1 MDILQPQ
8 HHKGWIMSSLRAYI
22 ITRILLT
29 IPMIFILVSLVFL
42 ILRIMPGDPIRATM
56 RPGAPQEYVDSIRH
70 AQGLDKPMFFNL
82 RGSSATVLP
91 EHLILRAEASADS
104 EVTLLVEQGDQFAI
118 SDRAGNEEGEWL
130 RIAVGEDFE
139 GWISPGQQDWLRRVS
154 AEVSTLEEADMEGHP
169 WLRVSIP
176 AAQARLE
183 GWAPADQYDVGYNVF
198 DSQYFNY
205 LWSLLRLDLG
215 ESIAPVRGRPVITD
229 LADKFPATMELSIFS
244 MIITAF
250 IGISTG
256 AYAAYK
262 RRSVADYGFRIYSIL
277 VYSMPVFWLGL
288 MFQLFLG
295 VWLGS
300 WSEKT
305 LGINLGLPVA
315 GRIGTDMQP
324 EPIIQAY
331 DLQVSGFVA
340 SVLNF
345 LSKFYVLDS
354 LVTGNWAS
362 LRNSLKHLFLPSLT
376 LGLYLSGVF
385 TRLTRANML
394 GMLRQDFVT
403 AARARGIPER
413 IVVYKHAL
421 KNAFIPVLTMLGLQ
435 FALLMAGAV
444 LTETTFSWPG
454 MGRFL
459 TERIEYRDFPSIQG
473 GIVFFALLVAG
484 VSLVVDII
492 YAYLDP
498 RIRY

>member
-1 MDILQPQ
+1 
-8 HHKGWIMSSLRAYI
+8 MSSLRAYI

-70 AQGLDKPMFFNL
+70 AQGLDKPMFINL

-91 EHLILRAEASADS
+91 ERLVLQAEASADS
-104 EVTLLVEQGDQFAI
+104 EVNLMVERGDRFDI
-118 SDRAGNEEGEWL
+118 SDRTRNEGGEWL
-130 RIAVGEDFE
+130 RIAVDKDFE
-139 GWISPGQQDWLRRVS
+139 GWISPEQQSWLRRVS
-154 AEVSTLEEADMEGHP
+154 REVSTLEEADMEGNH
-169 WLRVSIP
+169 WLRVRIP
-176 AAQARLE
+176 EGGLE
-183 GWAPADQYDVGYNVF
+183 GWGPVEQFKVSTNIF

-205 LWSLLRLDLG
+205 LWNLLRLDLG

-229 LADKFPATMELSIFS
+229 LADKFPATLELSIFS
-244 MIITAF
+244 MIITAL

-262 RRSVADYGFRIYSIL
+262 RRSVADYGFRIYSIVIYAL
-277 VYSMPVFWLGL
+277 PVFWLGL

-324 EPIIQAY
+324 ESIIQAY
-331 DLQVSGFVA
+331 DLQVGGFVA
-340 SVLNF
+340 SVLDF
-345 LSKFYVLDS
+345 LSEFYVFDS

-362 LRNSLKHLFLPSLT
+362 LRSALKHLFLPSLT

-421 KNAFIPVLTMLGLQ
+421 KNAFIPILTMLGLQ

-459 TERIEYRDFPSIQG
+459 TDRIEYRDFPSIQG

>member
-1 MDILQPQ
+1 
-8 HHKGWIMSSLRAYI
+8 MSSLRAYI

-29 IPMIFILVSLVFL
+29 IPMVFILVSLVFL

-91 EHLILRAEASADS
+91 ERLILRAEASADS
-104 EVTLLVEQGDQFAI
+104 EVTVLVEQNDRFDV
-118 SDRAGNEEGEWL
+118 SDRTRNEEGEWL
-130 RIAVGEDFE
+130 RVAVGDEFE

-154 AEVSTLEEADMEGHP
+154 AEFSILEERDMEGYH
-169 WLRVSIP
+169 WLRVDIPEGGPQSI
-176 AAQARLE
+176 LE
-183 GWAPADQYDVGYNVF
+183 GWAPVDQYDVSHNVF

-205 LWSLLRLDLG
+205 LWNLVRLDLG
-215 ESIAPVRGRPVITD
+215 TSIAPVRGRPVITD
-229 LADKFPATMELSIFS
+229 LAAKFPATLELSIFS
-244 MIITAF
+244 MILTAL

-262 RRSVADYGFRIYSIL
+262 RRSVADYSFRIYSIV
-277 VYSMPVFWLGL
+277 VYALPVFWLGL
-288 MFQLFLG
+288 MFQLLFG
-295 VWLGS
+295 VWFGS
-300 WSEKT
+300 WSEET

-315 GRIGTDMQP
+315 GRIGTEMQP
-324 EPIIQAY
+324 ETIIQAY

-340 SVLNF
+340 SVLDF
-345 LSKFYVLDS
+345 LSEFYVFDS
-354 LVTGNWAS
+354 LVTGNWAA
-362 LRNSLKHLFLPSLT
+362 LRSSLKHLLLPSLT

-394 GMLRQDFVT
+394 GMLRQDFIT

-421 KNAFIPVLTMLGLQ
+421 KNAFIPILTMLGLQ
-435 FALLMAGAV
+435 FALLLAGAV

-473 GIVFFALLVAG
+473 GVVFFALLVAG
-484 VSLVVDII
+484 VSLLVDII

>member
-1 MDILQPQ
+1 
-8 HHKGWIMSSLRAYI
+8 MSSLRAYI
-22 ITRILLT
+22 VTRILLT

-82 RGSSATVLP
+82 RGSWATVLP
-91 EHLILRAEASADS
+91 ERLILRAEASAGSD
-104 EVTLLVEQGDQFAI
+104 VTLLVGQGDRFAI
-118 SDRAGNEEGEWL
+118 SDHTHNEEGEWL
-130 RIAVGEDFE
+130 RIAVADEFE
-139 GWISPGQQDWLRRVS
+139 GWISPGQQSWLRRVS
-154 AEVSTLEEADMEGHP
+154 AEVSTLEEADIEGHP

-176 AAQARLE
+176 GGGPESRLE
-183 GWAPADQYDVGYNVF
+183 GWAPADQYDVSVNVF

-205 LWSLLRLDLG
+205 LWNLLRLDLG
-215 ESIAPVRGRPVITD
+215 ESIAPVRGRPVGTD
-229 LADKFPATMELSIFS
+229 LADKFPATLELAIFS
-244 MIITAF
+244 MIITAL

-262 RRSVADYGFRIYSIL
+262 RRSVADYGFRIYSI
-277 VYSMPVFWLGL
+277 VIYAMPVFWLGL

-295 VWLGS
+295 VWFGS

-315 GRIGTDMQP
+315 GRIGTDLQP
-324 EPIIQAY
+324 ETIIQAY

-340 SVLNF
+340 SILDF
-345 LSKFYVLDS
+345 LSKFYVFDS

-362 LRNSLKHLFLPSLT
+362 LRSALKHLFLPSLT

-421 KNAFIPVLTMLGLQ
+421 KNASIPILTMLGLQ
-435 FALLMAGAV
+435 FALLMGGAV

-484 VSLVVDII
+484 VSLVVHII

>member
-1 MDILQPQ
+1 
-8 HHKGWIMSSLRAYI
+8 MSSLRAYI

-29 IPMIFILVSLVFL
+29 IPMILILVSLVFL

-70 AQGLDKPMFFNL
+70 AQGLDKPMFINL
-82 RGSSATVLP
+82 RGSWATVLP
-91 EHLILRAEASADS
+91 ERLILRAEPSASS
-104 EVTLLVEQGDQFAI
+104 EATLLAKQGDRFTV
-118 SDRAGNEEGEWL
+118 SDRTRNEEGEWL
-130 RIAVGEDFE
+130 RVAVNENFE
-139 GWISPGQQDWLRRVS
+139 GWISPGQQSWLRRVGTG
-154 AEVSTLEEADMEGHP
+154 VSTLEEADMEGHH
-169 WLRVSIP
+169 WLRVRVP
-176 AAQARLE
+176 EGGLE
-183 GWAPADQYDVGYNVF
+183 GWAPVDQFKVRVNIF

-205 LWSLLRLDLG
+205 LWNLVRLDLG
-215 ESIAPVRGRPVITD
+215 TSIAPVRGRPVITD
-229 LADKFPATMELSIFS
+229 LSDKFPATLELSIFS
-244 MIITAF
+244 MIITTL

-262 RRSVADYGFRIYSIL
+262 RRSAADYGFRIYSI
-277 VYSMPVFWLGL
+277 VIYAMPVFWLGL
-288 MFQLFLG
+288 MFQLLFG

-300 WSEKT
+300 WSERT

-315 GRIGTDMQP
+315 GRIGTQMQP

-331 DLQVSGFVA
+331 DLKVSGFVA
-340 SVLNF
+340 SVLDF
-345 LSKFYVLDS
+345 LSKFYVFDS

-362 LRNSLKHLFLPSLT
+362 LRSSLRHLFLPSLT
-376 LGLYLSGVF
+376 LGLYLSGIF

-394 GMLRQDFVT
+394 GVLRQDFVT

-421 KNAFIPVLTMLGLQ
+421 KNAFIPILTMLGLQ
-435 FALLMAGAV
+435 FALLLAGAV

-454 MGRFL
+454 MGQFL
-459 TERIEYRDFPSIQG
+459 VERISYRDFPSIQG
-473 GIVFFALLVAG
+473 SVVFFALLVTG
-484 VSLVVDII
+484 VSLLVDII

>member
-1 MDILQPQ
+1 
-8 HHKGWIMSSLRAYI
+8 MSSLRAYI

-70 AQGLDKPMFFNL
+70 AQGLDKPMFINL

-91 EHLILRAEASADS
+91 ERLILRAEASAGS
-104 EVTLLVEQGDQFAI
+104 EVTLLVERGDRFDI
-118 SDRAGNEEGEWL
+118 SDRTRNNEGEWL
-130 RIAVGEDFE
+130 RIAAGEDFE

-154 AEVSTLEEADMEGHP
+154 AEVSILEEADMEGYP
-169 WLRVSIP
+169 WLRARIP
-176 AAQARLE
+176 AGGPQSILE
-183 GWAPADQYDVGYNVF
+183 GWASVDQFKVSVNIF

-205 LWSLLRLDLG
+205 LWNLLRLDLG
-215 ESIAPVRGRPVITD
+215 TSIAPVRGRPVVTD
-229 LADKFPATMELSIFS
+229 LADKFPATLELSIFS

-262 RRSVADYGFRIYSIL
+262 RRSVADYGFRIYSI
-277 VYSMPVFWLGL
+277 VIYAMPVFWLGL
-288 MFQLFLG
+288 MLQLFFG

-300 WSEKT
+300 WSEKA
-305 LGINLGLPVA
+305 LGVNLGLPVA
-315 GRIGTDMQP
+315 MRIGTQMQP

-331 DLQVSGFVA
+331 DLKVSGFVA
-340 SVLNF
+340 SVLDF
-345 LSKFYVLDS
+345 LSKFYVFDS

-362 LRNSLKHLFLPSLT
+362 LRSSLQHLFLPSLT

-421 KNAFIPVLTMLGLQ
+421 KNAFIPILTMLGLQ
-435 FALLMAGAV
+435 FALLLAGAV

-454 MGRFL
+454 MGQFL
-459 TERIEYRDFPSIQG
+459 VERISYRDFPSIQG
-473 GIVFFALLVAG
+473 SVVFFAVLVTG
-484 VSLVVDII
+484 VSLLVDVI

>member
-1 MDILQPQ
+1 
-8 HHKGWIMSSLRAYI
+8 MSSLRAYV

-29 IPMIFILVSLVFL
+29 IPMLFVLVSLVFL
-42 ILRIMPGDPIRATM
+42 VLRIMPGDPIRATM

-91 EHLILRAEASADS
+91 ERLILRAEASAGS
-104 EVTLLVEQGDQFAI
+104 EVTLLVEQGDRFDV
-118 SDRAGNEEGEWL
+118 SDRTGNEEGEWL
-130 RIAVGEDFE
+130 RIAVSKDFE
-139 GWISPGQQDWLRRVS
+139 GWVSSEQQDWLRRVS
-154 AEVSTLEEADMEGHP
+154 AEFSILEEADMEGYH
-169 WLRVSIP
+169 WLRVRIP
-176 AAQARLE
+176 AQGGQAILE
-183 GWAPADQYDVGYNVF
+183 GWAPVDQYDVSYNVF

-205 LWSLLRLDLG
+205 LWNLLRLDLG
-215 ESIAPVRGRPVITD
+215 ESIAPVRGRPVMAD
-229 LADKFPATMELSIFS
+229 LADKFPATVELSIFS
-244 MIITAF
+244 MIITTV

-262 RRSVADYGFRIYSIL
+262 RRSVADYSFRIYSIV
-277 VYSMPVFWLGL
+277 VYALPVFWLGL
-288 MFQLFLG
+288 MFQLVFG
-295 VWLGS
+295 VWFGS
-300 WSEKT
+300 WSEEA

-315 GRIGTDMQP
+315 GRIGTEMQP
-324 EPIIQAY
+324 ETIIQAY
-331 DLQVSGFVA
+331 GLQVSGFVA
-340 SVLNF
+340 SVLDF
-345 LSKFYVLDS
+345 LSEFYVFDS

-362 LRNSLKHLFLPSLT
+362 LRSSLKHLFLPSVT

-394 GMLRQDFVT
+394 GMLRQDFIT

-421 KNAFIPVLTMLGLQ
+421 KNAFIPILTMLGLQ
-435 FALLMAGAV
+435 FALLLAGAV

-473 GIVFFALLVAG
+473 GVVFFALLVAG

>member
-1 MDILQPQ
+1 
-8 HHKGWIMSSLRAYI
+8 MSSLRAYI
-22 ITRILLT
+22 VTRILLT
-29 IPMIFILVSLVFL
+29 IPMIFILVTLVFV

-70 AQGLDKPMFFNL
+70 ALGLDKPLFINL
-82 RGSSATVLP
+82 QGSQATVLP
-91 EHLILRAEASADS
+91 ERLILRAEPSSDA
-104 EVTLLVEQGDQFAI
+104 EVTLLVTQGERYAI
-118 SDRAGNEEGEWL
+118 SDRQRNEEGKWL

-154 AEVSTLEEADMEGHP
+154 AEFSILDEADIDGYH
-169 WLRVSIP
+169 WLRVRIP
-176 AAQARLE
+176 AGGPQARLE
-183 GWAPADQYDVGYNVF
+183 GWAPADQYQVSYNIL

-205 LWSLLRLDLG
+205 LWSLVRLDLG
-215 ESIAPVRGRPVITD
+215 TSIAPVRGRPVISD
-229 LADKFPATMELSIFS
+229 LAEKFPATLELSIFS
-244 MIITAF
+244 MIITTI

-256 AYAAYK
+256 AYAAHK
-262 RRSVADYGFRIYSIL
+262 RRSVADYGFRIYSIV
-277 VYSMPVFWLGL
+277 VYALPVFWLGL
-288 MFQLFLG
+288 MLQLIFA

-305 LGINLGLPVA
+305 LGVNLSLPVA
-315 GRIGTDMQP
+315 GRIGTQLQP
-324 EPIIQAY
+324 TPIIEAY
-331 DLQVSGFVA
+331 NLEATLQTWPPPLSSLVT

-345 LSKFYVLDS
+345 LSQFYVLDS
-354 LVTGNWAS
+354 IVTGNWAS
-362 LRNSLKHLFLPSLT
+362 LRSALKHLFLPSLT

-394 GMLRQDFVT
+394 GTLRQDFIT

-421 KNAFIPVLTMLGLQ
+421 KNAFIPILTMLGLQ
-435 FALLMAGAV
+435 FALLLAGAV

-459 TERIEYRDFPSIQG
+459 AERIEYRDFPSIQG
-473 GIVFFALLVAG
+473 GIVFFAFLVAG
-484 VSLVVDII
+484 VSLLVDIL

>member
-1 MDILQPQ
+1 
-8 HHKGWIMSSLRAYI
+8 MSSLRAYI

-70 AQGLDKPMFFNL
+70 AQGLDKPMFINL
-82 RGSSATVLP
+82 RGSWATVLP
-91 EHLILRAEASADS
+91 ERLILRAEASADS
-104 EVTLLVEQGDQFAI
+104 EVTLLVERGDRFAI
-118 SDRAGNEEGEWL
+118 SDRTGNEQGEWL
-130 RIAVGEDFE
+130 RVAVGEDFE
-139 GWISPGQQDWLRRVS
+139 GWISPGQQSWLRRVS
-154 AEVSTLEEADMEGHP
+154 AEVSTLEEADMEGYP
-169 WLRVSIP
+169 WLRVRIP
-176 AAQARLE
+176 AGGPQARLE
-183 GWAPADQYDVGYNVF
+183 GWAPADQYKVSVNIL

-215 ESIAPVRGRPVITD
+215 ESIAPVRGRPVATD

-244 MIITAF
+244 MIITSL

-262 RRSVADYGFRIYSIL
+262 RRSVADYGFRIYSI
-277 VYSMPVFWLGL
+277 VIYAMPVFWLGL
-288 MFQLFLG
+288 MFQLVFG
-295 VWLGS
+295 VWFGS

-305 LGINLGLPVA
+305 LGVNLGLPVA
-315 GRIGTDMQP
+315 GRIGTDLQP
-324 EPIIQAY
+324 ETIIQAY

-345 LSKFYVLDS
+345 LSKFYVFDS
-354 LVTGNWAS
+354 FVTGNWAS
-362 LRNSLKHLFLPSLT
+362 LRSALKHLFLPSLT

>member
-1 MDILQPQ
+1 
-8 HHKGWIMSSLRAYI
+8 MSSLRAYI
-22 ITRILLT
+22 VTRILLT
-29 IPMIFILVSLVFL
+29 IPMLFVLVSLVFL

-70 AQGLDKPMFFNL
+70 AQGLDKPMFINL

-91 EHLILRAEASADS
+91 ERLILRAEASADS
-104 EVTLLVEQGDQFAI
+104 EVTLLVERGDRFDI
-118 SDRAGNEEGEWL
+118 SDRTRNEEGEWL
-130 RIAVGEDFE
+130 RIALGEDFE
-139 GWISPGQQDWLRRVS
+139 GWISPGQQSWLRRVS
-154 AEVSTLEEADMEGHP
+154 AEVSTLEEADVEGYH
-169 WLRVSIP
+169 WLRVRIP
-176 AAQARLE
+176 EGLLE
-183 GWAPADQYDVGYNVF
+183 AWGSVDQFKISTNIF
-198 DSQYFNY
+198 DSQYFGY
-205 LWSLLRLDLG
+205 LWNLLRLDLG

-229 LADKFPATMELSIFS
+229 LVDKFPATLELSIFS
-244 MIITAF
+244 MIITTL

-262 RRSVADYGFRIYSIL
+262 RRSVADYGFRIYSI
-277 VYSMPVFWLGL
+277 VIYAIPVFWLGL
-288 MFQLFLG
+288 MFQLLFG
-295 VWLGS
+295 IWFGS
-300 WSEKT
+300 WSEET

-315 GRIGTDMQP
+315 GRIGTQMQP
-324 EPIIQAY
+324 ETIIQAY
-331 DLQVSGFVA
+331 DLEVSGFVA
-340 SVLNF
+340 SVLDF
-345 LSKFYVLDS
+345 LSEFYVLDS

-362 LRNSLKHLFLPSLT
+362 LRSSLKHLFLPSLT

-394 GMLRQDFVT
+394 GMLRQDFIT

-421 KNAFIPVLTMLGLQ
+421 KNAFIPILTMLGLQ

-459 TERIEYRDFPSIQG
+459 AQRIEYRDFPSIQG
-473 GIVFFALLVAG
+473 SVVFFALLVAG
-484 VSLVVDII
+484 VSLLVDII

>member
-1 MDILQPQ
+1 
-8 HHKGWIMSSLRAYI
+8 
-22 ITRILLT
+22 
-29 IPMIFILVSLVFL
+29 MIFILVSLVFL

-56 RPGAPQEYVDSIRH
+56 RPGAPKEYVDSIRH
-70 AQGLDKPMFFNL
+70 ALGLDKPMFINL

-91 EHLILRAEASADS
+91 ERLILRAEPSADS
-104 EVTLLVEQGDQFAI
+104 EVALLVERGERFEI
-118 SDRAGNEEGEWL
+118 SDRTRNEEGEWL
-130 RIAVGEDFE
+130 RVATGENFE

-154 AEVSTLEEADMEGHP
+154 AEVSTLEEADMEGYH
-169 WLRVSIP
+169 WLHVRIP
-176 AAQARLE
+176 ATGPQSILE
-183 GWAPADQYDVGYNVF
+183 GWAPIDQFQIRTNIF

-205 LWSLLRLDLG
+205 LWNLLRLDLG

-229 LADKFPATMELSIFS
+229 LADKFPATLELSIFS
-244 MIITAF
+244 MIITTL

-256 AYAAYK
+256 AYAAHK
-262 RRSVADYGFRIYSIL
+262 RRSVADYGFRIYSI
-277 VYSMPVFWLGL
+277 VIYAVPVFWLGL
-288 MFQLFLG
+288 MLQLLFGVKLG
-295 VWLGS
+295 W
-300 WSEKT
+300 
-305 LGINLGLPVA
+305 LPVY
-315 GRIGTDMQP
+315 GRIGTQMQP
-324 EPIIQAY
+324 ETIVQAY
-331 DLQVSGFVA
+331 NLGQKFTGPLGEKVIAF
-340 SVLNF
+340 LNF
-345 LSKFYVLDS
+345 LSDFYVLNCI
-354 LVTGNWAS
+354 VTRNWAS
-362 LRNSLKHLFLPSLT
+362 LASALKHLALPSLT

-394 GMLRQDFVT
+394 GTLQEDYIT

-421 KNAFIPVLTMLGLQ
+421 KNAFIPILTMLGLQ

-473 GIVFFALLVAG
+473 GVVFFALLVTG
-484 VSLVVDII
+484 VSLLVDII

>member
-1 MDILQPQ
+1 MIL
-8 HHKGWIMSSLRAYI
+8 
-22 ITRILLT
+22 
-29 IPMIFILVSLVFL
+29 ILVTLVFV

-70 AQGLDKPMFFNL
+70 AQGLDKPTFINL
-82 RGSSATVLP
+82 RGSSATVLS
-91 EHLILRAEASADS
+91 ERLVLRAQASADS
-104 EVTLLVEQGDQFAI
+104 EVTLLVERGDRFDV
-118 SDRAGNEEGEWL
+118 SDRARNEEGEWL

-139 GWISPGQQDWLRRVS
+139 GWISQGQQSWLRRVS
-154 AEVSTLEEADMEGHP
+154 AEVSTLEEADMDGHH
-169 WLRVSIP
+169 WLRVRIP
-176 AAQARLE
+176 GGGLE
-183 GWAPADQYDVGYNVF
+183 GWAPIDRFRVRVNVF

-215 ESIAPVRGRPVITD
+215 SSIAPVRGRPVIAD
-229 LADKFPATMELSIFS
+229 LAEKFPATLELAAFS
-244 MIITAF
+244 MIITAI

-256 AYAAYK
+256 AYAAHK
-262 RRSVADYGFRIYSIL
+262 RRSVADYGFRFYSI
-277 VYSMPVFWLGL
+277 VIYAMPVFWLGL
-288 MFQLFLG
+288 VFQLLFS
-295 VWLGS
+295 VWLGA
-300 WSEKT
+300 WSERV

-315 GRIGTDMQP
+315 GRIGTQMQP
-324 EPIIQAY
+324 EPIIQAL
-331 DLQVSGFVA
+331 DLKVSGFAA
-340 SVLNF
+340 SVLNL
-345 LSKFYVLDS
+345 LSEFYVLDS

-362 LRNSLKHLFLPSLT
+362 LRSSLQHLLLPSLT

-394 GMLRQDFVT
+394 GVLRQDFVT

-413 IVVYKHAL
+413 VVVYRHAL
-421 KNAFIPVLTMLGLQ
+421 KNAFIPILTMLGLQ
-435 FALLMAGAV
+435 FALLLAGAV

-473 GIVFFALLVAG
+473 SVVFFALLVAG
-484 VSLVVDII
+484 VSLLVDIV